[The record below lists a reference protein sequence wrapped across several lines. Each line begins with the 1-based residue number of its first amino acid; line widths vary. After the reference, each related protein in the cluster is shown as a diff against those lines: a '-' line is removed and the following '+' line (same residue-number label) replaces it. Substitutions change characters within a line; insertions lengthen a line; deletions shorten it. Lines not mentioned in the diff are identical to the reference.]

1 MSRFK
6 RDKHSPADDR
16 KQEQARSADI
26 PEEEKPDAGA
36 ESDKAPVTETGT
48 AGGAGAGAPA
58 DKDAESAGSAAEKDD
73 GASKKPD
80 GSAPNDDGALDAED
94 QTQARLAEAEKK
106 AAEYLGLAQRV
117 QADFENFRRRNET
130 VRSDSFADGR
140 RDVAAVMLPVLDNL
154 ERAIDAAA
162 NTEDKALKDGVELVF
177 KQMSEIYTKL
187 GVTVIDRQG
196 EKFDPNLENAILQGT
211 PEEGDPGTVCQV
223 LQKGYKMGDRV
234 LRHAM
239 VKVVPE

>member
-1 MSRFK
+1 MSRLK
-6 RDKHSPADDR
+6 RDKRGQRDDS
-16 KQEQARSADI
+16 EQKRQ
-26 PEEEKPDAGA
+26 
-36 ESDKAPVTETGT
+36 
-48 AGGAGAGAPA
+48 
-58 DKDAESAGSAAEKDD
+58 ESAEAAEKDERAPEEPD
-73 GASKKPD
+73 KANAAADNASEVQEPV
-80 GSAPNDDGALDAED
+80 NDADETKDKAAENGESELRD
-94 QTQARLAEAEKK
+94 KLKEAETR
-106 AAEYLGLAQRV
+106 AAEYLGIAQRV

-162 NTEDKALKDGVELVF
+162 NSEDKALRDGVELVY
-177 KQMSEIYTKL
+177 KQMSEIYDKL

-196 EKFDPNLENAILQGT
+196 EKFDPNLENAILQGA

-234 LRHAM
+234 IRHAM